1 MWCPSFGGKG
11 IGIGKSVFFDQSG
24 GSGEVSDPR
33 ISTFDPVCT
42 SPSGD
47 LAPRWSS
54 FVLWPSSKNQQQRC
68 SYGRDRLAIAGTPL
82 TQEDKAALRKEIL
95 DYEGNW
101 RFHQKI
107 QEVQGLRAPDP
118 RQPAILA
125 FFKEKNLLKKGMSV
139 LDLGSAAGSMLK
151 LVKHELD
158 GLGGHGI
165 LTGVELTPGWVEAGN
180 AALRPDATILEGD
193 ATDFTFALPASSYDF
208 VMMNDS
214 MEHIITSRY
223 ACLFE
228 RLKKYTSPGSLVYMH
243 VPSPE
248 TQLDDQ
254 HQHARPR
261 RHLSLVDATSVW
273 TDSCRVGSRASPSFQ
288 PRKTRARTRAIPA
301 GISKTSS
308 RRTSSSEAW
317 PSTGSSW
324 STLART
330 RGRCTASRMREGRT
344 GGRAEIFL
352 RRTPFRPYGISTSR
366 PRRRRDLPPRK
377 APRRYKYVDVL
388 FFRPSTTDVF
398 ATAQHADHASRRA
411 SAAPPGPTRLPRR

>member
-1 MWCPSFGGKG
+1 M
-11 IGIGKSVFFDQSG
+11 
-24 GSGEVSDPR
+24 
-33 ISTFDPVCT
+33 
-42 SPSGD
+42 
-47 LAPRWSS
+47 
-54 FVLWPSSKNQQQRC
+54 
-68 SYGRDRLAIAGTPL
+68 
-82 TQEDKAALRKEIL
+82 

-261 RHLSLVDATSVW
+261 RHLSLSSTRRPFGLILAALD
-273 TDSCRVGSRASPSFQ
+273 
-288 PRKTRARTRAIPA
+288 RARRPRSSAEDASTDARHPRRYFENVVPPHVVVRGMAVYGFELVHFGQDTRTMH
-301 GISKTSS
+301 GIKN
-308 RRTSSSEAW
+308 
-317 PSTGSSW
+317 
-324 STLART
+324 ARGT
-330 RGRCTASRMREGRT
+330 YR
-344 GGRAEIFL
+344 
-352 RRTPFRPYGISTSR
+352 R
-366 PRRRRDLPPRK
+366 PRRNL
-377 APRRYKYVDVL
+377 
-388 FFRPSTTDVF
+388 PSTNTFSAVRNIHV
-398 ATAQHADHASRRA
+398 TA
-411 SAAPPGPTRLPRR
+411 AAPPRPASTEGTSQVQIRRRAVFPPVHDRRVCDGATCGPRVAARVRGAAGPDASSAEVTWHSIYLDTLMARSISAHVEDARRVLGRDSRLGAGPLHMS